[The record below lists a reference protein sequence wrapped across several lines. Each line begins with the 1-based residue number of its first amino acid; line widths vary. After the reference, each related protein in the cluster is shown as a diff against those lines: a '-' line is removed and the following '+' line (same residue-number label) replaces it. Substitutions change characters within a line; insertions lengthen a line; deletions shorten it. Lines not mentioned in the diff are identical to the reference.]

1 MNLNVYHDGPA
12 EENLPAPVW
21 VLHLTIK
28 KEGVIIMSK
37 SLWNLNNKDYYQLLV
52 LLQSWF

>member
-12 EENLPAPVW
+12 EENLPDPVW